1 MTGLVARLARVRREM
16 LGINRRNHEYLFRW
30 NRRDR
35 WAVADDKLATKAAL
49 VAAGVPVPATL
60 GTCAAPWELR
70 ALRTMAA
77 RADGFVAKPAR
88 GAGGGGVLVVARVDG
103 EHLWKPSGAR
113 LGWNDVVAHA
123 ADVLAGVYSLGGR
136 EDALLVERRVVCE
149 AAMTGLAWGGV
160 PDVRVVVLRGVPLAA
175 MLRLPTRRSDGRAN
189 IHLGGLGVGV
199 DLADGRTTH
208 AVAQG
213 RAIAAH
219 PDTGV
224 ALAGAVVPAWD
235 DVVTLAVQA
244 ADAVGLGFLGVDVV
258 VDAALGPLVLEVNVR
273 PGLAIQLANR
283 AGLRPR
289 LAHVAGLARVPDDV
303 AARVALGRTLAR
315 GG

>member
-1 MTGLVARLARVRREM
+1 VSGLVARLLHVRREM

-35 WAVADDKLATKAAL
+35 WALADDKLATKTAL
-49 VAAGVPVPATL
+49 AAAGVPTPATL
-60 GTCAAPWELR
+60 GSCAAPWELR
-70 ALRTMAA
+70 ALPALAA

-88 GAGGGGVLVVARVDG
+88 GAGGGGVLVVARVEG
-103 EHLWKPSGAR
+103 ERLWKPSGAA
-113 LGWNDVVAHA
+113 LGWRDVVAHA
-123 ADVLAGVYSLGGR
+123 ADVLAGVYSLAGR
-136 EDALLVERRVVCE
+136 EDVLLVERRVVSD
-149 AAMTGLAWGGV
+149 AAMAVLAWGGV

-213 RAIAAH
+213 RPVAAH
-219 PDTGV
+219 PDTG
-224 ALAGAVVPAWD
+224 APLAGAVVPAWD
-235 DVVTLAVQA
+235 DVLALSVRA

-258 VDAALGPLVLEVNVR
+258 IDAALGPQVLEVNVR

-283 AGLRPR
+283 TGLRRR
-289 LAHVAGLARVPDDV
+289 LAHVAALGRIPEDV
-303 AARVALGRTLAR
+303 AARVALGRALAA
-315 GG
+315 G